1 MEIYGRIL
9 RAIAFP
15 AWQAM
20 HKKRSMLARLDYLER
35 TQWRSL
41 DELIA
46 LQSGALRQL
55 VRQAYRD
62 VASCRARFDAAGI
75 SPDDIRNAEDL
86 AKLPT
91 TSEAPEA
98 RAPGDGVRE
107 AASWHE
113 AVDRRFFHWS
123 GHRLGQRS
131 VHYSFERSW
140 PPARPAFVDRYLRR
154 DVHVRFSPGSEQDLR
169 AAVETIKTFAPDT
182 LFCDTRSVGALAHYV
197 AEEKLRDW
205 DTVRVVCGVERLS
218 PPDRSLVETAF
229 GGAVFETYG
238 FTLDDGGSMLV
249 AGECE
254 AHDGIHT
261 AVEGVVVEIVVTDS
275 DGRQHPAREGEVGE
289 VVITDLYDHGAGR
302 VRFATGN
309 LATQGPSARCSCG
322 RSLPR
327 IAANA

>member
-9 RAIAFP
+9 RAIVFP

-20 HKKRSMLARLDYLER
+20 HKKRPMLARLEYLER

-46 LQSGALRQL
+46 LQSGALRHL

-75 SPDDIRNAEDL
+75 SPDDIRSAEDL
-86 AKLPT
+86 ARLPA

-98 RAPGDGVRE
+98 SSPRDGVSE
-107 AASWHE
+107 ALSWHE
-113 AVDRRFFHWS
+113 AIDRRFFHWS

-131 VHYSFERSW
+131 VHYSFERPW

-182 LFCDTRSVGALAHYV
+182 LFCDPGSVGALARYV
-197 AEEKLRDW
+197 ADQNLRDW
-205 DTVRVVCGVERLS
+205 GTIRVVCGVERLS
-218 PPDRSLVETAF
+218 PLDRSVVEKAF
-229 GGAVFETYG
+229 GGAIFETYG
-238 FTLDDGGSMLV
+238 FTLDGSASMLV

-254 AHDGIHT
+254 AHDGLHT
-261 AVEGVVVEIVVTDS
+261 AIEGVVVEIVVTEA
-275 DGRQHPAREGEVGE
+275 DGKRRTAREGEVGE
-289 VVITDLYDHGAGR
+289 VVITDLHDHEAPR
-302 VRFATGN
+302 LRFATGDR
-309 LATQGPSARCSCG
+309 ATQGPSARCSCG
-322 RSLPR
+322 RGLPR
-327 IAANA
+327 IGANA